1 MRGPPILRHRKIN
14 HIPYDIVLNIMKRLP
29 VKSVMRLRCVSKSMD
44 SLVTSHDF
52 ISTHLK
58 NISKNHDHENGYV
71 IHQPSWEITR
81 PIARPLLDTSF
92 CTVAF
97 DSTFDRISEVR
108 IPFHINYTSAKIV
121 GSCNGLLCLAIFED
135 RVIYLWNPCIRKFK
149 RLPDTCLRRL
159 ESARLRFAYDSKND
173 DYKVVRI

>member
-1 MRGPPILRHRKIN
+1 MREPLILQHRKNN

-29 VKSVMRLRCVSKSMD
+29 VKLVMRLRCVSKSME
-44 SLVTSHDF
+44 SLITSHDF

-71 IHQPSWEITR
+71 IHLPSLEITR
-81 PIARPLLDTSF
+81 PIARPLFDTPF

-108 IPFHINYTSAKIV
+108 IPFHLNSTFAKIV
-121 GSCNGLLCLAIFED
+121 GSCNGLLCLSI
-135 RVIYLWNPCIRKFK
+135 
-149 RLPDTCLRRL
+149 L
-159 ESARLRFAYDSKND
+159 EG
-173 DYKVVRI
+173 

>member
-1 MRGPPILRHRKIN
+1 MREPSILQHRKNN

-29 VKSVMRLRCVSKSMD
+29 VKSMMRLRCVSKSME
-44 SLVTSHDF
+44 SLITSHDF

-58 NISKNHDHENGYV
+58 NINKNHDHENGYV
-71 IHQPSWEITR
+71 IHLPSWEITP
-81 PIARPLLDTSF
+81 PIARPLPNTSF
-92 CTVAF
+92 YTVAF
-97 DSTFDRISEVR
+97 NSTFDRISEVR

-121 GSCNGLLCLAIFED
+121 GSCNGLLRLAIFKGH
-135 RVIYLWNPCIRKFK
+135 VIYLWNPCIRKFK

-159 ESARLRFAYDSKND
+159 ESARLGFAYHSKND